1 MDLVRD
7 VLDKQ
12 LVDREGEELGRAD
25 GVILEIRADGPPRVD
40 ALELGFVVLAGRIH
54 PRVEQWFAKI
64 RSRWSVRKTARY
76 QVSWSKVQEIHHL
89 HLQLDVRALDTP
101 AYDWE
106 VWLRRH
112 VIRYLPGGG
121 S

>member
-12 LVDREGEELGRAD
+12 LVDHEGEKMGRAD
-25 GVILEIRADGPPRVD
+25 GIALEIRDGAPPRVD

-54 PRVEQWFAKI
+54 PRVEKI

-76 QVSWSKVQEIHHL
+76 QIPWSQVQEVRPHEVQI
-89 HLQLDVRALDTP
+89 DVRVLDTP

-106 VWLRRH
+106 LWLRDK
-112 VIRYLPGGG
+112 VIRRLPGGA